1 MKKTSLLSV
10 ALLAGGLSVS
20 AQAAMAAQT
29 MNKDLHA
36 KLPASIQESGKMVA
50 VNNGSFPPYEFVEG
64 TKLTGATAD
73 LSHAVGEIL
82 GVEISHASVAGLSA
96 VLSGIAADRYQFA
109 MGPIGDF
116 PKRRTSNDFVDWVN
130 EFVVFAVQ
138 KGNPQ
143 NIDDLSTVCGK
154 RIAVMSGGSAERVI
168 IAQSKKCEDE
178 GKTAID
184 IKSFTDQPTSIMAVR
199 ADRADA
205 FFSSQAPLTYFVQT
219 SDGQLELAGIGKAN
233 GFPRLFQGAVVPKDS
248 PLGPVIEEAI
258 KILKD
263 NGTYEEIMKK
273 WGLENN
279 MIDKIGMNLG
289 EAL

>member
-1 MKKTSLLSV
+1 MKKASLLSLT
-10 ALLAGGLSVS
+10 LLAGLLPFS
-20 AQAAMAAQT
+20 AQAAQT
-29 MNKDLHA
+29 MNNDLHA
-36 KLPASIQESGKMVA
+36 KLPAAIQEAGKMVA

-116 PKRRTSNDFVDWVN
+116 PKRRANNDFVDWVN

-143 NIDDLSTVCGK
+143 KIDDLATVCGK
-154 RIAVMSGGSAERVI
+154 RVAVMSGGSAERVI
-168 IAQSKKCEDE
+168 IAQSKKCEEE
-178 GKTAID
+178 GKEAID
-184 IKSFTDQPTSIMAVR
+184 VKSFTDQPTSIMAVR

-219 SDGQLELAGIGKAN
+219 SEGQLELAGVGKSN
-233 GFPRLFQGAVVPKDS
+233 GFPRLFQGAVVPKGS
-248 PLGPVIEEAI
+248 PLGPVLEEAI

-263 NGTYEEIMKK
+263 NGTYQEIMKK

-279 MIDKIGMNLG
+279 MIDEVGMNRG